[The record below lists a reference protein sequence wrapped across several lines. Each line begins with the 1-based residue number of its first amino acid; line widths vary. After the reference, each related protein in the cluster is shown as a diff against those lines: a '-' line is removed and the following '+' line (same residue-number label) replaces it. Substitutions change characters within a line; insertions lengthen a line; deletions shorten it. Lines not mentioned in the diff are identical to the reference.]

1 MEGNLFNGR
10 VNILSKGYPD
20 YNYAPM
26 NTGSTSSSY
35 YQRENRTNKDCDF
48 VTNSEGHTPVSAL
61 FFSQKNI
68 DALQQ
73 GICNQVYNKSNG
85 KYNVG
90 KQSETELKIIMRSI
104 YFESLSSGSPYVMQQ
119 IQKRS
124 NLHEP
129 LQPNS
134 SIVLEQVRDLNRKV
148 LDWSV
153 QKVLENIQQFD
164 QYKKDVSMLPNPM
177 DLPTSMSSSG
187 RKTLEFQS
195 FF

>member
-20 YNYAPM
+20 YNYAPR
-26 NTGSTSSSY
+26 NFGSTTSSSF
-35 YQRENRTNKDCDF
+35 QRENNINKDCDF

-68 DALQQ
+68 NALQQ
-73 GICNQVYNKSNG
+73 GICNQVYNKSKG

-134 SIVLEQVRDLNRKV
+134 SIVLEQVRDLNKKV

>member
-1 MEGNLFNGR
+1 METNLFNGR
-10 VNILSKGYPD
+10 VNILSKGYPEID
-20 YNYAPM
+20 YAPM
-26 NTGSTSSSY
+26 NSGPSSSASVK
-35 YQRENRTNKDCDF
+35 RDCDI
-48 VTNSEGHTPVSAL
+48 VSNTEGHTPVSAL
-61 FFSQKNI
+61 FFSLKNI
-68 DALQQ
+68 NALQQ

-104 YFESLSSGSPYVMQQ
+104 YFESLSIGSPYVMQQ
-119 IQKRS
+119 IQRRS
-124 NLHEP
+124 NTHEP

-134 SIVLEQVRDLNRKV
+134 SIVIQQVRELNKKV

-153 QKVLENIQQFD
+153 AKVLENVQQFD
-164 QYKKDVSMLPNPM
+164 QYKKDVSTLPNPM
-177 DLPTSMSSSG
+177 DLPTLMSSSG

>member
-26 NTGSTSSSY
+26 NNGSSTSSY
-35 YQRENRTNKDCDF
+35 FQRENKPNKDCDF
-48 VTNSEGHTPVSAL
+48 ITNSEGHTPVSAL

-68 DALQQ
+68 NALQE

-119 IQKRS
+119 IQRRS
-124 NLHEP
+124 NLHDP

-153 QKVLENIQQFD
+153 QKVLENVQQFD

-177 DLPTSMSSSG
+177 ELPTSMSSSG

>member
-1 MEGNLFNGR
+1 METNLFNGR
-10 VNILSKGYPD
+10 VNILSKGYPEID
-20 YNYAPM
+20 YAPM
-26 NTGSTSSSY
+26 NSGPSSSASVK
-35 YQRENRTNKDCDF
+35 RDCDI
-48 VTNSEGHTPVSAL
+48 VSNTEGHTPVSAL
-61 FFSQKNI
+61 FFSLKNI
-68 DALQQ
+68 NALQQ

-104 YFESLSSGSPYVMQQ
+104 YFESLSIGSPYVMQQ
-119 IQKRS
+119 IQRRS
-124 NLHEP
+124 NIHEP

-134 SIVLEQVRDLNRKV
+134 SIVIQQVRELNKKV

-153 QKVLENIQQFD
+153 AKVLENVQQFD
-164 QYKKDVSMLPNPM
+164 QYKKDVSTLPNPM
-177 DLPTSMSSSG
+177 DLPTLMSSSG

>member
-1 MEGNLFNGR
+1 MEDNLFNGR
-10 VNILSKGYPD
+10 VNILSKGYSD

-26 NTGSTSSSY
+26 NNGSSSTSY
-35 YQRENRTNKDCDF
+35 FQREDELIKNCDLI
-48 VTNSEGHTPVSAL
+48 TNSEGHTPVSAL

-104 YFESLSSGSPYVMQQ
+104 YFESLSSGSPYIMQQ
-119 IQKRS
+119 IQRRS
-124 NLHEP
+124 NLHDP

-134 SIVLEQVRDLNRKV
+134 NIVLNQVRELNIKV

-153 QKVLENIQQFD
+153 RKILENIQQFD